1 MPRMADRRRAEQRE
15 EVADKGMGRRRGR
28 NICIRINLWRSA
40 RICWIPAGAPWRRLR
55 RRPWRTPRA
64 WEGVQRRL
72 TNSARTSEGFCLC
85 RFCPSRREKAREEA
99 LVEQEGEEHNG
110 SNDGDVDIHR
120 EHGSDDE
127 EGKVTTI
134 LTVSPPDAS
143 GAMQWQL
150 GAGKLSEVTHLPCR
164 TGRYS
169 GPGCTPA
176 NAKQSDFPVRPGALM
191 PPVQGCNKVDY
202 AVLFVLGVAA

>member
-1 MPRMADRRRAEQRE
+1 MEKPTGGDGGSGESLKPGKYIVTGDRQ
-15 EVADKGMGRRRGR
+15 
-28 NICIRINLWRSA
+28 
-40 RICWIPAGAPWRRLR
+40 
-55 RRPWRTPRA
+55 
-64 WEGVQRRL
+64 
-72 TNSARTSEGFCLC
+72 
-85 RFCPSRREKAREEA
+85 
-99 LVEQEGEEHNG
+99 
-110 SNDGDVDIHR
+110 
-120 EHGSDDE
+120 
-127 EGKVTTI
+127 VTTI